1 MDNKKVQKKKKKP
14 QNKAPFMKAKKKTP
28 EHYWKKSAPHHV
40 EKAIPEQ
47 SGLTENAAVEKA
59 SIKAESPVADPII
72 QEETHK
78 AQIPA
83 ADPVSALTKG
93 DKKLSDSKKKEK
105 ATRTYEE
112 ICADLSD
119 ADTKNASSIDR
130 YVSLFLELLS
140 LKNLT
145 SHQVQFFFASVNELI
160 GDAWSPFLAK
170 VSTHVSPVKQGNER
184 LVALELIK
192 CCHDV
197 LESCGL
203 SVDDIEQACRAFCE
217 SKDSACVTDFLKR
230 AEMVTPFE
238 SADGTLEVHKI
249 TPQELACVT
258 FMCFNYRLREFSPS
272 SLEPLVR
279 IDRAI
284 AEHFSKPSLKDYAGK
299 TLGSILASKV
309 FSTKKITEL
318 VYLYDGTTS
327 TILHQAERIDALQDE
342 AAALRAKN
350 TKLAEELES
359 WKGDNAD
366 LTAHIEAL
374 EKENAR
380 YRQERTDAERMLEYE
395 RNKFERQMQSKE
407 AGIAEQLAGDI
418 ELEIQAIR
426 ETTEYIDEDNQ
437 RRIRRRLQRIDDI
450 LQEFGGA
457 SDA

>member
-1 MDNKKVQKKKKKP
+1 MDNKKVQKKKKKKP

-184 LVALELIK
+184 LVALELI
-192 CCHDV
+192 
-197 LESCGL
+197 
-203 SVDDIEQACRAFCE
+203 R
-217 SKDSACVTDFLKR
+217 
-230 AEMVTPFE
+230 
-238 SADGTLEVHKI
+238 
-249 TPQELACVT
+249 
-258 FMCFNYRLREFSPS
+258 
-272 SLEPLVR
+272 
-279 IDRAI
+279 
-284 AEHFSKPSLKDYAGK
+284 
-299 TLGSILASKV
+299 
-309 FSTKKITEL
+309 
-318 VYLYDGTTS
+318 VY
-327 TILHQAERIDALQDE
+327 
-342 AAALRAKN
+342 
-350 TKLAEELES
+350 
-359 WKGDNAD
+359 
-366 LTAHIEAL
+366 
-374 EKENAR
+374 
-380 YRQERTDAERMLEYE
+380 
-395 RNKFERQMQSKE
+395 
-407 AGIAEQLAGDI
+407 
-418 ELEIQAIR
+418 
-426 ETTEYIDEDNQ
+426 
-437 RRIRRRLQRIDDI
+437 
-450 LQEFGGA
+450 
-457 SDA
+457 